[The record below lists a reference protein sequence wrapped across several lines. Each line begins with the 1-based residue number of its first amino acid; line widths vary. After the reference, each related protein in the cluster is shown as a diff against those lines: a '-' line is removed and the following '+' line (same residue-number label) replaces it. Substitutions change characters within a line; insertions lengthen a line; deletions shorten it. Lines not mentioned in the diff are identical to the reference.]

1 MARFQIQ
8 GADGGIYELEAP
20 NEQAAMAAISQMTG
34 PKTLEERG
42 AVAGPAPDNTPLA
55 SQDWQELSRRL
66 AKAEA
71 ESVGPM
77 RPQDREVVRQM
88 EARRQGDLYGNLLGK
103 DRNFEVGLKSAIN
116 TFGLSAPQAI
126 QAKFMQDQLPYA
138 EAHEFI
144 KAVDEAGAR
153 NNPTG
158 AIAGTVAGALGQGLI
173 LPVGGAASAAARIGQ
188 AGVMGA
194 GLAGAESAI
203 RNRADMGEVVS
214 DMGKGAAFGAA
225 GGVAGE
231 AIANAI
237 GGATRFGRNTSVL
250 RSAPTRDELK
260 AAEKA
265 AYAAADLPNTTL
277 TQPAMQRLASEV
289 RTNLGASNAD
299 ELIAPI
305 ANRVAGRVD
314 DLAQTPQTLQQ
325 VENIRKLSGRIGNKL
340 VAPEELRAGSNI
352 VGSID
357 DFYSRLKPADV
368 VGPDPQGSIA
378 KLLEARRASAA
389 GKRSDT
395 ITTAIEKAERQ
406 AAKGG
411 SGANLDNAIRQRI
424 ASLLDNPNK
433 LRGFSEA
440 EKEQMQRIVEGGG
453 VQNLLRLLGKFD
465 ATGVVSAGVGGGA
478 LYGAG
483 KAAGLE
489 DKEALALA
497 GTGILG
503 AKGARKGAEALGQRN
518 VDVLEAMIRARG
530 AGQAVPNPNALPDI
544 ATQLRRLIAATSAAS
559 YPAYASGKP

>member
-8 GADGGIYELEAP
+8 GPDGLYELEAP
-20 NEQAAMAAISQMTG
+20 NEQAAMAVIQQSFGAPQQSSI
-34 PKTLEERG
+34 K
-42 AVAGPAPDNTPLA
+42 AVAGPEPDNTPL
-55 SQDWQELSRRL
+55 QDKDWNAL
-66 AKAEA
+66 AKRINDAEA
-71 ESVGPM
+71 QSVGPL

-88 EARRQGDLYGNLLGK
+88 EARRQGDLYGNAQGK
-103 DRNFEVGLKSAIN
+103 DKNLEVGLKSAAN
-116 TFGLSAPQAI
+116 TFGLSTPQAFE
-126 QAKFMQDQLPYA
+126 AKFMQDALPYA

-144 KAVDEAGAR
+144 KAQDAAKAR

-158 AIAGTVAGALGQGLI
+158 AMAGTVAGALAQGLI

-237 GGATRFGRNTSVL
+237 GGATRFAKNSSVL

-265 AYAAADLPNTTL
+265 AYAAADLPNTTV
-277 TQPAMQRLASEV
+277 TQPAMQRLATEV
-289 RTNLGASNAD
+289 RSNLAAANAD
-299 ELIAPI
+299 PLIAPT
-305 ANRVAGRVD
+305 AARVADRVTEQ
-314 DLAQTPQTLQQ
+314 ATSPQALQQ
-325 VENIRKLSGRIGNKL
+325 VENLRKLSGRIGNKL
-340 VAPEELRAGSNI
+340 VAPEDLRGGQNI
-352 VGSID
+352 VNSID
-357 DFYSRLKPADV
+357 DFYSRLTPADV
-368 VGPDPQGSIA
+368 IGRDPQASVA
-378 KLLEARRASAA
+378 KLLEARAASAA

-395 ITTAIEKAERQ
+395 ITTAVEKAERQ
-406 AAKGG
+406 ASKGG

-433 LRGFSEA
+433 TRGFSEA
-440 EKEQMQRIVEGGG
+440 EKQQMQRIVEGGSL
-453 VQNLLRLLGKFD
+453 QNLLRLLGKFD
-465 ATGVVSAGVGGGA
+465 ATGVVSTGVGGGA

-503 AKGARKGAEALGQRN
+503 AKGARYGAEALGRRN
-518 VDVLEAMIRARG
+518 VDVLDAMIRARG
-530 AGQAVPNPNALPDI
+530 AGQTVANPNQLPNI
-544 ATQLRRLIAATSAAS
+544 AEQLRKLIAATSAAS